1 MNPEAPNLLA
11 LSVGI
16 NTVLWAEN
24 CFSLHSFWKA
34 VATHTSYTVRS
45 WRLRSQSPKSPCN
58 IIWAGIMIHSNSLR
72 LHSRESAPGSQSALP
87 TFYVCR
93 ETKSCIQTDSLYSS
107 KYIPELIQL
116 MHWMIQ
122 KRGLTKTSCDEILLL
137 LLPCI
142 FTSRVNRV
150 FKALILAFP
159 HFLLSAFAISI
170 DPL

>member
-87 TFYVCR
+87 TFYMSAEKQNLAYKLIHYTVLN
-93 ETKSCIQTDSLYSS
+93 TSQNWFSSCTE
-107 KYIPELIQL
+107 PEERINKNIMWWNTVTVITVHIHQ
-116 MHWMIQ
+116 Q
-122 KRGLTKTSCDEILLL
+122 SEQ
-137 LLPCI
+137 
-142 FTSRVNRV
+142 SV
-150 FKALILAFP
+150 
-159 HFLLSAFAISI
+159 
-170 DPL
+170 